1 MLEGQLTMT
10 HPILKTLV
18 DTVMANKHVFLWNY
32 QEQENHNYKDEDQEL
47 PHLYRVQAF
56 VSFLK
61 NNKAGFDNY
70 MFFFI
75 SDNFCNNTILQI
87 KAST

>member
-1 MLEGQLTMT
+1 MT

-18 DTVMANKHVFLWNY
+18 DTVMANKYAFLWYY
-32 QEQENHNYKDEDQEL
+32 QEQENHYKDEDQEL

-61 NNKAGFDNY
+61 INKAGFDNY

-75 SDNFCNNTILQI
+75 SDNFRNNTIMQI